1 VTVTAATYKLIN
13 RRKRSM
19 AEFPHRDRDSR
30 LPKPQARI
38 PKAPTPETSEDESKE
53 GPRSYVPHP
62 KLRAIPRL
70 SRKRSL
76 KIGNKAPLN
85 NPEAN
90 RLLVFHYGGHP
101 MDVFRPSANRNDFS
115 AARWT
120 LTRLDQ
126 NSYAVEINKIPTIVS
141 VFVYADG
148 VALGNDQEEVRAG
161 FGVVFNPLDPIG
173 VSRPLELSSEH
184 EPTSDRAALCAAL
197 AALQMRYWEAEG
209 FHGILIA
216 IESEYVINGVTK
228 ESIEWKKNGWKMA
241 NGESVKNRDLWEQLL
256 EGVEKN
262 ETKGFVVQFFKLKP
276 EWNKAAEASRMGA
289 VSSCA
294 IF

>member
-13 RRKRSM
+13 RRKISM
-19 AEFPHRDRDSR
+19 ADFPYRDSDS
-30 LPKPQARI
+30 RI
-38 PKAPTPETSEDESKE
+38 PIPRPRTPRVPTPEKSEDESKE

-184 EPTSDRAALCAAL
+184 EPTSDRAAIRAAL
-197 AALQMRYWEAEG
+197 AALQMRFWEAEG
-209 FHGILIA
+209 FHRIVIA
-216 IESEYVINGVTK
+216 MVSDYVIDGVTK
-228 ESIEWKKNGWKMA
+228 ESLEWKKNGWKTA
-241 NGESVKNRDLWEQLL
+241 NGESIKNRDLWEELMEEIEQ
-256 EGVEKN
+256 N
-262 ETKGFVVQFFKLKP
+262 ESRGFVVQFFKLKP

>member
-1 VTVTAATYKLIN
+1 M
-13 RRKRSM
+13 RKTGPL
-19 AEFPHRDRDSR
+19 EVGD
-30 LPKPQARI
+30 KP
-38 PKAPTPETSEDESKE
+38 P
-53 GPRSYVPHP
+53 
-62 KLRAIPRL
+62 
-70 SRKRSL
+70 L
-76 KIGNKAPLN
+76 K

-90 RLLVFHYGGHP
+90 RLLVLEDYNYHDD
-101 MDVFRPSANRNDFS
+101 DVDRSPLGVYTQRANKHNFS
-115 AARWT
+115 AARWGET
-120 LTRLDQ
+120 VRDT
-126 NSYAVEINKIPTIVS
+126 AVGYPGVLKTTVL
-141 VFVYADG
+141 VYADG

-276 EWNKAAEASRMGA
+276 EWNKAAEASKKGA
-289 VSSCA
+289 VSSFA
-294 IF
+294 IFEI